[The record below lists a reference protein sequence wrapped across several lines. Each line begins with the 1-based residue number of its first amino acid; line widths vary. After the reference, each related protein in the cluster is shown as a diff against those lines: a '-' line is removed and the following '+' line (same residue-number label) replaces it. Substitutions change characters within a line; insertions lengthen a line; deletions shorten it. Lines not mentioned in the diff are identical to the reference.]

1 MSVFEKL
8 RGQNDGGGLM
18 TLVHNNFKPVIIPT
32 QNGSKISQNVLVVE
46 GVIGK
51 IRIRFINKRQLQLKI
66 DAKILHYW
74 TKKLIFV

>member
-18 TLVHNNFKPVIIPT
+18 TLVHNNFMPVLIPT